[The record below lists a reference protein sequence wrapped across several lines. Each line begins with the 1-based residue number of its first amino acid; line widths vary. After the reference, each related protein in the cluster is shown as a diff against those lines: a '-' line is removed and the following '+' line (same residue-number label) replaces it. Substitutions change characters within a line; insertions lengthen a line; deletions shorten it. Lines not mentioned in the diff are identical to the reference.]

1 MNKSTGVHWGVNSN
15 NNRNCWILNWSD
27 GNVNNNNLNNS
38 NRVRPFAE
46 YWVGSSGYNLYV
58 MEKVEITLR
67 EEDAIIPFSDFVSA
81 YYDCRKNKRQSLSA
95 LEFEMEWEYNVALLW
110 QEVNTYTYEIG
121 ISDCFIVH
129 KPKKREVFAASFR
142 DRVIHHL
149 LCRRIEPLF
158 EAYFIDA
165 AYNCR
170 VGKGTLYGIKDLH
183 EKIRMATNDYTEDA
197 WVAKFDLQGFFM
209 SVNRA
214 KLWGLLERFLMDRY
228 EGDDKRLILWLA
240 KKITLHAPEKNCRLK
255 SPRSAWNGLPRNKSL
270 FTNGEG
276 IGLPIGNLPSQMF
289 VNFLLTEFD
298 YEVSDSF
305 WYGRYVDDFFLIG
318 DKREILRLIPAM
330 RDRLADLGLRM
341 HPDKIYLQHYTKGI
355 KFIGSVSKMDRLYW
369 GNRTKLNFFRAIDE
383 LNMLPDKESHLDEFI
398 TRYNSYAGHSLP
410 FLAYAIRY
418 SAYQSIDSEWFKY
431 IYLSAGLRKACI
443 KRGSSEKYLLR
454 KRIREERIY
463 GFKI

>member
-197 WVAKFDLQGFFM
+197 
-209 SVNRA
+209 
-214 KLWGLLERFLMDRY
+214 
-228 EGDDKRLILWLA
+228 
-240 KKITLHAPEKNCRLK
+240 
-255 SPRSAWNGLPRNKSL
+255 
-270 FTNGEG
+270 
-276 IGLPIGNLPSQMF
+276 
-289 VNFLLTEFD
+289 
-298 YEVSDSF
+298 
-305 WYGRYVDDFFLIG
+305 
-318 DKREILRLIPAM
+318 
-330 RDRLADLGLRM
+330 
-341 HPDKIYLQHYTKGI
+341 
-355 KFIGSVSKMDRLYW
+355 
-369 GNRTKLNFFRAIDE
+369 
-383 LNMLPDKESHLDEFI
+383 
-398 TRYNSYAGHSLP
+398 
-410 FLAYAIRY
+410 
-418 SAYQSIDSEWFKY
+418 
-431 IYLSAGLRKACI
+431 
-443 KRGSSEKYLLR
+443 
-454 KRIREERIY
+454 
-463 GFKI
+463 